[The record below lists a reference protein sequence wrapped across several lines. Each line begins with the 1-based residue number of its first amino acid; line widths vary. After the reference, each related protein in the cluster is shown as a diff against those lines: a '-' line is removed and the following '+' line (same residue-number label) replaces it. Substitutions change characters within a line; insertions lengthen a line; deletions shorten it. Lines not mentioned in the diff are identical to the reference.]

1 MGGVRIADT
10 TGDATSKNR
19 RLHIVGRSTAP
30 ASDFID
36 SIGQKRKWASPSDAQ
51 HWRSDIFT
59 ADCRGAPRG
68 RGVPRSM
75 LRPLQIGPPIVTS
88 LSHSRSG
95 VSDHVLDLPCRL
107 VRANPAG

>member
-36 SIGQKRKWASPSDAQ
+36 SIGQLLPVRGRP
-51 HWRSDIFT
+51 HHGRFT
-59 ADCRGAPRG
+59 SSTGKSGAPG
-68 RGVPRSM
+68 RRLSAQ
-75 LRPLQIGPPIVTS
+75 PL
-88 LSHSRSG
+88 
-95 VSDHVLDLPCRL
+95 
-107 VRANPAG
+107 